1 MVFNA
6 EDLSVDGVRALQPY
20 QPGKSVKELERELGL
35 SNIVKLASNEN
46 PRTSS
51 DVIAKALAQQESDT
65 SRYPD
70 GSGWVLKTRL
80 SELLGVSTDQLTLG
94 NGSND
99 VLELLV
105 RAFVGQGQGVV
116 VSEHSFAVYSLA
128 ASAVGADLKIAPAR
142 SWGHDLEAMLSL
154 VDRNTRVVFI
164 ANPNNPTGTWVES
177 EALLSFLDRVP
188 ETTIVVVDEAYYEY
202 CEGPEFPNAIDFLE
216 EYPFLV
222 STRTFSKIYGLA
234 GMRVGYSVSST
245 AIADLLNRVRQP
257 FNVNSFGLAAARL
270 ALDDAVFLAESRR
283 LNTQGRARIYA
294 GFSELGLEYIPSAG
308 NFICVNVARPAI
320 SVYETMLKQGVI
332 VRPVANY
339 GLPNHLR
346 VTVGLPDENETMI
359 SAISVALTS

>member
-1 MVFNA
+1 MAFNA
-6 EDLSVDGVRALQPY
+6 RDLAVTGVRELQPY
-20 QPGKSVKELERELGL
+20 QPGNPVEELERDLGL
-35 SNIVKLASNEN
+35 SDIVKLASNEN

-51 DVIAKALAQQESDT
+51 DVIAKALAQQQSDT

-70 GSGWVLKTRL
+70 GSGYTLKIRL
-80 SELLGVSTDQLTLG
+80 SELLGVSTNQLTLG

-105 RAFVGQGQGVV
+105 RAFVCPGQGVV

-128 ASAVGADLKIAPAR
+128 ACAVGADLKMAPAR

-154 VDRNTRVVFI
+154 VDQNTRVVFI

-177 EALLSFLDRVP
+177 ETLLSFLDLVP
-188 ETTIVVVDEAYYEY
+188 PTTIVVIDEAYYEY
-202 CEGPEFPNAIDFLE
+202 CEDPDFPNAIDLLNK
-216 EYPFLV
+216 YPFLV

-234 GMRVGYSVSST
+234 GMRVGYSVSSP

-270 ALDDAVFLAESRR
+270 ALDDAEFLAESRR
-283 LNTQGRARIYA
+283 LNTQGRNRIYA
-294 GFSELGLEYIPSAG
+294 GFSELGLEYIPSTG
-308 NFICVNVARPAI
+308 NFVCVDLARPAK
-320 SVYETMLKQGVI
+320 SVHESMLKQGVI

-346 VTVGLPDENETMI
+346 VTVGLPHENEKMI
-359 SAISVALTS
+359 DAMTVALAS

>member
-1 MVFNA
+1 MAFNA
-6 EDLSVDGVRALQPY
+6 RDLAVDGVRELQPY
-20 QPGKSVKELERELGL
+20 QPGKPVEELERDLGL
-35 SNIVKLASNEN
+35 SDIVKLASNEN

-51 DVIAKALAQQESDT
+51 DVIAKALAQQQSDT

-70 GSGWVLKTRL
+70 GSGYTLKIRL

-105 RAFVGQGQGVV
+105 RAFVCPGQGVV

-128 ASAVGADLKIAPAR
+128 ACAVGADLKTAPAR
-142 SWGHDLEAMLSL
+142 SWGHDLDAMLSL
-154 VDRNTRVVFI
+154 VDQNTRVVFI

-177 EALLSFLDRVP
+177 ETLLSFLDLVP
-188 ETTIVVVDEAYYEY
+188 ATTIVVIDEAYYEY
-202 CEGPEFPNAIDFLE
+202 CEDPDFPNAIDLLNK
-216 EYPFLV
+216 YPFLV

-234 GMRVGYSVSST
+234 GMRVGYSVSSP

-270 ALDDAVFLAESRR
+270 ALDDAEFLAESRR
-283 LNTQGRARIYA
+283 LNTQGRNRIYA
-294 GFSELGLEYIPSAG
+294 GFSELGLEYIPSTG
-308 NFICVNVARPAI
+308 NFVCVNLARPAKLVHE
-320 SVYETMLKQGVI
+320 SMLKQGVI

-346 VTVGLPDENETMI
+346 VTVGLPHENEKMI
-359 SAISVALTS
+359 DAMTVALAT

>member
-1 MVFNA
+1 MAFNA
-6 EDLSVDGVRALQPY
+6 GELAVKGVRALQPY
-20 QPGKSVKELERELGL
+20 QPGKPVEELERDLGL
-35 SNIVKLASNEN
+35 SGIVKLASNEN
-46 PRTSS
+46 PRTSR
-51 DVIAKALAQQESDT
+51 DVIEKALALQQSDS

-70 GSGWVLKTRL
+70 GSGYILKSRL

-105 RAFVGQGQGVV
+105 RAFVCPGQGVV

-128 ASAVGADLKIAPAR
+128 ARAVSADLKTAPAR
-142 SWGHDLEAMLSL
+142 AWGHDLDAMLSL
-154 VDRNTRVVFI
+154 VDQNTRVVFI

-177 EALLSFLDRVP
+177 KALLSFLDLVP
-188 ETTIVVVDEAYYEY
+188 ATTIVVIDEAYYEY
-202 CEGPEFPNAIDFLE
+202 CEGLDLPDAIDLLNK
-216 EYPFLV
+216 YPFLV

-234 GMRVGYSVSST
+234 GMRVGYSVSSP

-270 ALDDAVFLAESRR
+270 ALDDSEFLAESRR
-283 LNTQGRARIYA
+283 LNTKGRNRIYA
-294 GFSELGLEYIPSAG
+294 GFSELGLDYIPSAG
-308 NFICVNVARPAI
+308 NFVCVNLARPADP
-320 SVYETMLKQGVI
+320 VYESMLKQGVI

-346 VTVGLPDENETMI
+346 VTVGLPHENEKMI
-359 SAISVALTS
+359 EAMAIALSS

>member
-1 MVFNA
+1 MAFNA
-6 EDLSVDGVRALQPY
+6 EDLAVDGVRAIQPY
-20 QPGKSVKELERELGL
+20 QPGKPIEELERDLGL

-70 GSGWVLKTRL
+70 GSGYALKNRL
-80 SELLGVSTDQLTLG
+80 SELLEVSTDQLTLG

-105 RAFVGQGQGVV
+105 RAFVCPGQGVV

-128 ASAVGADLKIAPAR
+128 AAAVGADLKTAPAS
-142 SWGHDLEAMLSL
+142 SWGHDLDAMLSL

-164 ANPNNPTGTWVES
+164 ANPNNPTGTWVEWG
-177 EALLSFLDRVP
+177 ALLSFLDHVP
-188 ETTIVVVDEAYYEY
+188 ATTIVVIDEAYYEY
-202 CEGPEFPNAIDFLE
+202 CEDPEFPNAVDLLN

-234 GMRVGYSVSST
+234 GMRVGYSVSSP
-245 AIADLLNRVRQP
+245 AIAELLNRVRQP

-270 ALDDAVFLAESRR
+270 ALDDAEFLAESRR
-283 LNTQGRARIYA
+283 LNAQGRDKIYA
-294 GFSELGLEYIPSAG
+294 DFSKLGLEYIPSAG
-308 NFICVNVARPAI
+308 NFVCVNVARLAMP
-320 SVYETMLKQGVI
+320 VYESMLKQSVI

-346 VTVGLPDENETMI
+346 VTVGLPQENEKMI
-359 SAISVALTS
+359 NAMSVALAL